1 MKKIIRLTESD
12 LTRIVKRII
21 EEKDSYNYRG
31 KFRDQDQWFDD
42 KFTSDYDKDLK
53 SVGYYDDDKDWNDFD
68 DEPEEYENF
77 EDLPDDLPRD
87 WGFYKGDQSG
97 KKFFDLYKEKY
108 GPFKLH
114 KRKKS

>member
-42 KFTSDYDKDLK
+42 KFTPDYDKDLK
-53 SVGYYDDDKDWNDFD
+53 SVGFYDDDKDWEGFEG
-68 DEPEEYENF
+68 EPEEYENW
-77 EDLPDDLPRD
+77 EDLPNDIPRD
-87 WGFYKGDQSG
+87 WEFYKGNDRA

-108 GPFKLH
+108 GPFQLH
-114 KRKKS
+114 KRKKY